1 MKSSILA
8 LLLTVPFL
16 SAGVRAATPT
26 LLEPGIYRLDPDGYL
41 AMPKA
46 KPASYG
52 EIDDDSFEHALPPA
66 ARISY
71 AVVARD
77 PGRTQNRVLFLVDG
91 GYHYDVNSPNKLC
104 PAYAFPDWN
113 EYSDV
118 QPFCRTNISGDDAA
132 FNWSTNA
139 FTVSWGSDRKYLRTD
154 YDDKGESHPRYAIK
168 HHGDRFVLATPRA
181 YQSVQYLTKDVPF
194 FPGAHRSASS
204 GMLPAGSYV
213 AVVASGPEWEEV
225 ERFAQDGTPTH
236 GWIDRDD
243 LDDVKWVDQ
252 RATTKQFR
260 FRVAFTA
267 GASDND
273 PATAVAIE
281 VLDRA
286 TGKRVQV
293 IRDFYA
299 DPWGE
304 SDTSLTLVDA
314 NFDGHPD
321 LMIGGSSGGAGPNS
335 TDNFFLFD
343 PKSRRFVFD
352 QALSDLPQ
360 IGFDAHRK
368 QVTSAHRNSCC
379 SHSSET
385 WRYEG
390 GHLVEIANWDESL
403 SADGAWLV
411 TTIGH
416 LRNGKMRYRVT
427 RKRAELN

>member
-8 LLLTVPFL
+8 LLLVAPSFFTG
-16 SAGVRAATPT
+16 ARAATPT

-52 EIDDDSFEHALPPA
+52 EIDDDSFKHALPPA

-243 LDDVKWVDQ
+243 LEDVKWVDQ
-252 RATTKQFR
+252 QPKTKQFR

-273 PATAVAIE
+273 PATAVAI
-281 VLDRA
+281 
-286 TGKRVQV
+286 
-293 IRDFYA
+293 
-299 DPWGE
+299 
-304 SDTSLTLVDA
+304 S
-314 NFDGHPD
+314 
-321 LMIGGSSGGAGPNS
+321 
-335 TDNFFLFD
+335 
-343 PKSRRFVFD
+343 
-352 QALSDLPQ
+352 
-360 IGFDAHRK
+360 HRK
-368 QVTSAHRNSCC
+368 NV
-379 SHSSET
+379 
-385 WRYEG
+385 
-390 GHLVEIANWDESL
+390 
-403 SADGAWLV
+403 
-411 TTIGH
+411 
-416 LRNGKMRYRVT
+416 
-427 RKRAELN
+427 